1 MAALR
6 AGIVELPTLQFHLDR
21 LERIGRSDLARDLGS
36 RLGDEAEH
44 LVQALTRHAGG
55 MSRRVR
61 QLGVDRSDEHA
72 ATLATRARAE
82 RPCRERCLVIRRR
95 VRNEY
100 EEVCGSRRCALTDGV
115 QQFLTAVSAATSS
128 AARCSSTPVARRP
141 PSAWKGRSA
150 LRSDSDWSS
159 PTPTGAEREAGGRR
173 RQAGAI
179 AGAVG
184 RLHERIHAPAR
195 PGRARRDGPAGRVA
209 RPRPAPGEAS
219 TKTAVLAAFEQGL
232 IPEIDPPAGLLVDTR
247 YMAGPQR
254 LQLGGDFLDVVALPS
269 GRLVLS
275 SATSVATGPQ
285 RPPSRPGDASVAGSA
300 S

>member
-44 LVQALTRHAGG
+44 LVHALTRHAGG

-115 QQFLTAVSAATSS
+115 QQFLTAVSAATSA
-128 AARCSSTPVARRP
+128 AARCSSTPGGEETAIGLEGP
-141 PSAWKGRSA
+141 
-150 LRSDSDWSS
+150 
-159 PTPTGAEREAGGRR
+159 ERAQVR
-173 RQAGAI
+173 
-179 AGAVG
+179 
-184 RLHERIHAPAR
+184 
-195 PGRARRDGPAGRVA
+195 
-209 RPRPAPGEAS
+209 
-219 TKTAVLAAFEQGL
+219 
-232 IPEIDPPAGLLVDTR
+232 
-247 YMAGPQR
+247 QR
-254 LQLGGDFLDVVALPS
+254 LVEPDTDVGGARGWWAASPS
-269 GRLVLS
+269 WCYRRGGWASPRAHTRPCSARTS
-275 SATSVATGPQ
+275 ST
-285 RPPSRPGDASVAGSA
+285 
-300 S
+300 